1 MRWHLRHNRALHEN
15 VVVLTVLTDSRPR
28 VQWPERMSIVRESD
42 GFWRVT
48 AHYGFMQ
55 RPDIPLLLKEA
66 QQRGCEVK
74 LDDVTYYVGHESI
87 LHRQHGAAL
96 PRWQEALF
104 AAMVRNAAHVTDYFR
119 LPSEQVVEIG
129 RQISI

>member
-1 MRWHLRHNRALHEN
+1 M
-15 VVVLTVLTDSRPR
+15 
-28 VQWPERMSIVRESD
+28 QWPERMSIVREGD

-66 QQRGCEVK
+66 QQRGCEVR
-74 LDDVTYYVGHESI
+74 LGDVTYYVGHENI
-87 LHRQHGAAL
+87 LHRLDGRAL

-104 AAMVRNAAHVTDYFR
+104 AAMVRNASHVTDYFR